1 MPTRKTMNVSIS
13 EQQRAF
19 VRRQVASGRFRSD
32 SEVVREGLRL
42 LEDEERRR
50 RLEEELLRGLDS
62 GEPIEVDERYWSDL
76 KRRIAE
82 RVQNRGAEG

>member
-1 MPTRKTMNVSIS
+1 MNVSIS

>member
-1 MPTRKTMNVSIS
+1 MNVSIS

-19 VRRQVASGRFRSD
+19 VRSQVASGRFRSD

-62 GEPIEVDERYWSDL
+62 GEPIEVDDRYWSDL

-82 RVQNRGAEG
+82 RVQSRGSEG